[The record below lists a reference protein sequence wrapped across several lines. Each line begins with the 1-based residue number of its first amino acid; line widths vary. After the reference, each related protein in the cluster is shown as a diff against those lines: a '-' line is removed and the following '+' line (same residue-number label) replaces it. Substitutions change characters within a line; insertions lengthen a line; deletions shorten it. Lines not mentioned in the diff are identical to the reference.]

1 MYLRQRWLNICD
13 SPLSILSVRLD
24 RILSK
29 NWRKERNILL
39 ACFGILLFSLDFQI
53 LRNQNKPDDIHRSK
67 KLSQVWLSAISLTSS
82 QCSALSKA
90 VYSILFSHFLRELFA
105 FHLVS
110 HITVYEWLRRSWSL
124 ITLLAMSGDWLSVS
138 GLSLSFHDWIFP
150 VTSEEPEPRT
160 LTARHGAGAGEPLDT
175 CRLQILQKEYES
187 DTWWWTMCILFTCL
201 FLLS

>member
-1 MYLRQRWLNICD
+1 MYLRQSWPNICD
-13 SPLSILSVRLD
+13 TPLSILDIWPDSLLFV
-24 RILSK
+24 
-29 NWRKERNILL
+29 NWKRERSILL

-53 LRNQNKPDDIHRSK
+53 LGNQNKPDDIHRSK

-105 FHLVS
+105 FHRASNNLTS
-110 HITVYEWLRRSWSL
+110 QFRWSWSL
-124 ITLLAMSGDWLSVS
+124 VTLPAMSGDWLSVS

-175 CRLQILQKEYES
+175 CRLQILQ
-187 DTWWWTMCILFTCL
+187 
-201 FLLS
+201 